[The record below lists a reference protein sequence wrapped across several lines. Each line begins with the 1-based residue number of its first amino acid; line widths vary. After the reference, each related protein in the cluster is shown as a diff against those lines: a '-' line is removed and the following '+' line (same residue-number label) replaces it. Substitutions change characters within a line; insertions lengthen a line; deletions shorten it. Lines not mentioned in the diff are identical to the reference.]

1 MTSSSKESVYA
12 APVPPCVVL
21 FAHKAP
27 KLSERVEGREI
38 SRSFLVIDSKL
49 LLFLNSMYKTRCTNK
64 SEVGPD
70 VTAEGEF
77 IEQDE
82 TVDSSSHC
90 CVIERK
96 SSYLQ
101 ARRSLETSDP
111 NQWDVATVG
120 MYQRQKETEAIRKV
134 KHVILQFET
143 RNGLSKTPFPWRA
156 VILIQ
161 GRLHSI
167 YNQIQSN

>member
-49 LLFLNSMYKTRCTNK
+49 LLFVISLHITTWTNK

-70 VTAEGEF
+70 VTAEEEF

-82 TVDSSSHC
+82 VLDSSSYC

-101 ARRSLETSDP
+101 ARRSLETSDS

-143 RNGLSKTPFPWRA
+143 RNSLQKPPFFLMGDNA
-156 VILIQ
+156 
-161 GRLHSI
+161 
-167 YNQIQSN
+167 N